1 MEINAANLQGL
12 FRGYRVAFMEQLQ
25 GAPPVSEAFM
35 MRVPSTAMIEEY
47 DWLGAVPGMQELVTE
62 IQIAN
67 LSAAGWTIRNKE
79 WYSTVGVK
87 QFRIETD
94 TYGIYTP
101 TFASMGLA
109 ARQHPDQL
117 NAALLAGGFTNKC
130 YTGSY
135 FFGANQVSVPGS
147 LYPFTNTGTELLT
160 PASYATRRANLAGRL
175 NAQGR
180 AMGLGLDLRL
190 VVPPALES
198 TARAVIIADTVLQ
211 SNAQGGAAA
220 VSNIQAN
227 TAKIQVFPQ
236 LAAYSNTAWF
246 LLEVGYPIKPLVFQT
261 NKDVT
266 LLSLTNPESDHVFKR
281 HEFLYQAYARYN
293 SGYMLPELAEGSTGT
308 GQ

>member
-1 MEINAANLQGL
+1 M
-12 FRGYRVAFMEQLQ
+12 
-25 GAPPVSEAFM
+25 
-35 MRVPSTAMIEEY
+35 
-47 DWLGAVPGMQELVTE
+47 
-62 IQIAN
+62 
-67 LSAAGWTIRNKE
+67 
-79 WYSTVGVK
+79 K

-101 TFASMGLA
+101 TFASMGMA

-117 NAALLAGGFTNKC
+117 NAALLVGGFTNKC

-135 FFGANQVSVPGS
+135 FFGANQVSAPGS
-147 LYPFTNTGTELLT
+147 QYPFTNTGTELLT